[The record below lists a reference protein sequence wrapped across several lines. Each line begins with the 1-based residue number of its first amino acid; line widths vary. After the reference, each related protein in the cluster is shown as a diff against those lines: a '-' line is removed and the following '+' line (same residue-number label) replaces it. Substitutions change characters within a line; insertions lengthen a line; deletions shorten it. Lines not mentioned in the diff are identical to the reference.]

1 MVENNDLRV
10 IGYTT
15 TTSDELYLNYYRVM
29 MTSLRKY
36 NDFKMVVF
44 VLDDGIDKVKQYKFD
59 NVEYVDFHESKT
71 KEWIKKVNLPDCSS
85 NFAFGMDKL
94 VNILIGPECLD
105 YMYYHYDYD
114 VLYRT
119 DTDVIYTSRLFFEHF
134 YNANVAFGGCV
145 EHTWREWAKSTFGY
159 LVPIE
164 DEVLNVGM
172 CCFRGNL
179 QTPFMFDEM
188 VNLFKEWDYK
198 INTYEQDAINYVY
211 QFSKYDLTRDG
222 FYLGVNRKYVYE
234 FDGTTCRAFHFVSKD
249 MKPFS
254 LNQTG
259 WFDWCV
265 PIYRLYQNILD
276 EIGIDYKIPYEY
288 KKTFLE
294 EKFMRVG
301 FCSILTGSDIYCD
314 LAIVCMQSYLATNNM
329 EIDWILLCENDYE
342 ISRAHERL
350 DFLQS
355 DRFHLRYELLP
366 KVEGVDYNK
375 YNTFG
380 WTSER
385 GSEIFIRRIKFF
397 DLYKNEYDIIVTV
410 DFDILFIDDIS
421 SVIERVFYT
430 DGIALSGQQEAFSH
444 ALKYGLEH
452 LCNYENLDVPFD
464 HSAYINFG
472 FCVMKCSELRG
483 NDWENFLKITTG
495 KEDYFNTQEQAYF
508 SAAYPPKKKIVYKNL
523 QLLIYGKLV
532 RVDYRRRG
540 NCKMIHFT
548 PSGLLTKIVDVNQL
562 QLRRDHA
569 VDAVTVLMYDYYY
582 DAVQSYNEHLSPE
595 FLNIIYTNKAILD
608 DYKRM
613 HKREMIMLK
622 LYYGISI

>member
-1 MVENNDLRV
+1 MVENNGLRV

-71 KEWIKKVNLPDCSS
+71 KEWIRKVNLPDCSS

-119 DTDVIYTSRLFFEHF
+119 DTDVLYTSRLFFNNF

-159 LVPIE
+159 VVPIE
-164 DEVLNVGM
+164 DEILNVGM

-188 VNLFKEWDYK
+188 VNLFSEWDYK

-211 QFSKYDLTRDG
+211 QFSKYDLNKDG

-234 FDGTTCRAFHFVSKD
+234 CEGATCRAFHFVSKD

-254 LNQTG
+254 LKQDH
-259 WFDWCV
+259 WFEWCT
-265 PIYRLYQNILD
+265 PIYKLYQKYID
-276 EIGIDYKIPYEY
+276 KVGIDYQIPYEY
-288 KKTFLE
+288 KSTFLE
-294 EKFMRVG
+294 KKFMRVG

-329 EIDWILLCENDYE
+329 EIDWIILCENSNE
-342 ISRAHERL
+342 IGRAYDRL

-355 DRFHLRYELLP
+355 SRFRIRYELLP
-366 KVEGVDYNK
+366 KVDGVDYSK
-375 YNTFG
+375 YNSFH
-380 WTSER
+380 WTSDK
-385 GSEIFIRRIKFF
+385 GAEIFTRRIKFF
-397 DLYKNEYDIIVTV
+397 DLYKHEYDIFVTV
-410 DFDILFIDDIS
+410 DFDILFLHDIS
-421 SVIERVFYT
+421 SYVERVYYE
-430 DGIALSGQQEAFSH
+430 DGICMSGQQENFLH
-444 ALKYGLEH
+444 GLKFCLTSICG
-452 LCNYENLDVPFD
+452 YERVEDKFNHD
-464 HSAYINFG
+464 AYINFG
-472 FCVMKCSELRG
+472 FGILKCSELRD
-483 NDWENFLKITTG
+483 NSFEHFLEISKG
-495 KEDYFNTQEQAYF
+495 YEDYFNTQEQAYF
-508 SAAYPPKKKIVYKNL
+508 SAAYPPEKKIVYKYL
-523 QLLIYGKLV
+523 QMLVYPKLCNAE
-532 RVDYRRRG
+532 YRRKG
-540 NCKMIHFT
+540 NYKMIHFT
-548 PSGLLTKIVDVNQL
+548 PSNLLTKIVNEKDL
-562 QLRRDHA
+562 KLERYTA
-569 VDAVTVLMYDYYY
+569 TDAVVVLMFDYYY
-582 DAVQSYNEHLSPE
+582 DAVQSYHDHLSPE
-595 FLNIIYTNKAILD
+595 FLNIIEKNKTMLD
-608 DYKRM
+608 DYKHM
-613 HKREMIMLK
+613 HKREMFMLK